1 MYLTFIL
8 LNKMSDRSLNKI
20 QVKHIEVQKET
31 ENFYFIS
38 KEDRCS
44 HTRYRERIPKSEFEV
59 FNSFYGDYYYF
70 TNDDDTAVE
79 KFKRGM
85 QNHFEHLI
93 TSHKESIS
101 ELNKDLKSLNV
112 IPVEIVK

>member
-1 MYLTFIL
+1 MYLTFIFL
-8 LNKMSDRSLNKI
+8 DKMFDRSLNKI
-20 QVKHIEVQKET
+20 KVRYIEVQKET
-31 ENFYFIS
+31 ENFYIIS
-38 KEDRCS
+38 KEDRCC
-44 HTRYRERIPKSEFEV
+44 HTRYRERIHKSEFEV
-59 FNSFYGDYYYF
+59 FNSYYGDYYYF

-101 ELNKDLKSLNV
+101 NLNKDLKSLNA